1 LNFYAKELSV
11 NRVKIFFMLS
21 VSILAGCMTQMQK
34 EESLVLDTQN
44 IKTKNYVVG
53 QASAVNV
60 GEPLVKFQNYWVTR
74 TEESVATVDRR
85 VQIKGGPIEIN
96 LVPGRQYP
104 VVGTMLDDGIKYTLV
119 RVEAGPLLMISPS
132 GGIRTTIAGQP
143 YPNSSEIV
151 KVVWTMSVSDPG
163 AIVTREKSMKI
174 DSRRGYEN
182 YELIYTGIGAG
193 ALNITYR
200 EFSPEGL
207 ARVAFF
213 QNLTYPVGS
222 SSISFK
228 KYRIQILEAT
238 SERIR
243 YIVLEDGQ

>member
-1 LNFYAKELSV
+1 MNSA
-11 NRVKIFFMLS
+11 KIFFMLL
-21 VSILAGCMTQMQK
+21 VSMLSGCMAHIQR
-34 EESLVLDTQN
+34 EESLVLDTEN
-44 IKTKNYVVG
+44 VKTRNYVVG
-53 QASAVNV
+53 QPNVVNV

-85 VQIKGGPIEIN
+85 VQLKGGPVEIN
-96 LVPGRQYP
+96 LMPGRQYP
-104 VVGTMLDDGIKYTLV
+104 VVGTMLDDGVRYTLI
-119 RVEAGPLLMISPS
+119 RVETGQLVMIGP
-132 GGIRTTIAGQP
+132 GGTIRTTIAGQP
-143 YPNSSEIV
+143 YPNSGEIV

-163 AIVTREKSMKI
+163 AIVTREKSVKV

-207 ARVAFF
+207 ARVAFY
-213 QNLTYPVGS
+213 QNLTYPAGS
-222 SSISFK
+222 GSISFK
-228 KYRIQILEAT
+228 KYRIQILDAS
-238 SERIR
+238 SEKIK